1 MFYQL
6 LTPIAAASTQQAPA
20 WLQLLP
26 MVLIFVIF
34 YVIWFLPLRKKQMAL
49 EQVINDLKKGDKVV
63 TNGGFYGEVVKVEEG
78 IVVLKLAENVKV
90 RVAKRAIGGLAGSAE
105 DNGGN

>member
-1 MFYQL
+1 MFYL
-6 LTPIAAASTQQAPA
+6 LIAAAQAQQPPV

-26 MVLIFVIF
+26 MMMIFVIF
-34 YVIWFLPLRKKQMAL
+34 YVIWFMPLRKKQMAL
-49 EQVINDLKKGDKVV
+49 EKVIDNLKKGDKVI
-63 TNGGFYGEVVKVEEG
+63 TNGGFYGDVVKVEG
-78 IVVLKLAENVKV
+78 NIVVLKLADNVKV

>member
-1 MFYQL
+1 MFYL
-6 LTPIAAASTQQAPA
+6 LIAAAQAQQPPV

-26 MVLIFVIF
+26 MMMIFVIF
-34 YVIWFLPLRKKQMAL
+34 YVIWFMPLRKKQMAL
-49 EQVINDLKKGDKVV
+49 EKVIDNLKKGDKVV
-63 TNGGFYGEVVKVEEG
+63 TNGGFYGDVVKVEG
-78 IVVLKLAENVKV
+78 NIVVLKLADNVKV